1 MNPPEIIKP
10 VNNVWIRRGNKVMQN
25 VPTKLLIVKIKDKKL
40 FGSDEISVG
49 GQKWV
54 RLDRHRQLARYFEIT
69 PPSPQT
75 LRAPRAEEDVF
86 ADLKTISA
94 GLEPYEEHLEKLACM
109 LKELDR

>member
-49 GQKWV
+49 GKKWV

-69 PPSPQT
+69 PLSPQT

-94 GLEPYEEHLEKLACM
+94 SLEPYEEHLEKLACM